1 MSASTVI
8 KTNAMNKSI
17 FYNTTSQLGAKLI
30 SMALTVITTVLI
42 TRALGK
48 EGYGQFSIMQT
59 LPALFFILS
68 DFGLNATALKK
79 MAGSD
84 KNPQSYYQAILTL
97 RPLLSLLCIVV
108 LNTVVQFLPYSPFLN
123 MGIFMSSFWI
133 LTQALFSSTN
143 LAFQHKQRYDLA
155 SIGYILGSVLITL
168 MVYGFIKIGLDV
180 RFLSFSYVVGG
191 LITFGI
197 NAHVLAKLGFQTS
210 LNLHALADKTALKDL
225 LSASLPLGLMFV
237 FSQINFKTD
246 AVLLSLL
253 RLPEGLKLD
262 NISSVAI
269 YALPYKIFEVT
280 LSIPT
285 FIMNATYPVFVA
297 RFNQGHADLK
307 KTFFKIIKLTLG
319 LGLTASIGL
328 YLVAPF
334 AIHLLGGAEFIQSVS
349 VLRILSVGLF
359 LFFLTQPLAY
369 LIITLDK
376 QRYLPIIYLIG
387 AIFNV
392 SANLLFIPKYSFYAS
407 AYITWFS
414 EGLILLLLTYFA
426 SKAWKETARVS
437 N

>member
-1 MSASTVI
+1 
-8 KTNAMNKSI
+8 MNKSI
-17 FYNTTSQLGAKLI
+17 FYNTTAQLGAKLI
-30 SMALTVITTVLI
+30 SMALTVITTILI

-48 EGYGQFSIMQT
+48 EGYGQFSILQT

-79 MAGSD
+79 MAGND
-84 KNPQSYYQAILTL
+84 KNSHNYYQAIFTI

-108 LNTVVQFLPYSPFLN
+108 LNTVVQFLPYSPFLKV
-123 MGIFMSSFWI
+123 GIFMSSFWI

-143 LAFQHKQRYDLA
+143 LVFQHKQRYDLA

-191 LITFGI
+191 LIIFGI
-197 NAHVLAKLGFQTS
+197 NAYVLTKLGYQTS
-210 LNLHALADKTALKDL
+210 LNLRALADKTALKNL
-225 LSASLPLGLMFV
+225 LAASLPLGLMFV

-253 RLPEGLKLD
+253 RLPAGLKLD

-297 RFNQGHADLK
+297 RFNQGRADLK
-307 KTFFKIIKLTLG
+307 KTFLKIIKLTLG

-334 AIHLLGGAEFIQSVS
+334 AVHFLGGTEFIQSVS

-376 QRYLPIIYLIG
+376 QIYLPIIYLVG

-392 SANLLFIPKYSFYAS
+392 TANLIFIPKYSFYAS
-407 AYITWFS
+407 AYITWLS
-414 EGLILLLLTYFA
+414 EALILVLLSFFA
-426 SKAWKETARVS
+426 LKAWKETARAS
-437 N
+437 T